1 MEHGSQKATG
11 GGMRT
16 LLLFALAAS
25 AWGQSRPFEVR
36 HERAL
41 LDHPGRITFEDS
53 GLLYEQVLTPK
64 QQKKVAQ
71 GKKPPKLETARWDY
85 QDIQQLWLSP
95 DKLVVVT
102 YKDRKWFLGVDKEFE
117 FYLTAKDQSF
127 TAVYERLKG
136 KLDERFVAALADPA
150 VAVDWEIPV
159 KLLGAVQGSEGILQ
173 IGENRIVYQTGRK
186 HQSRTWRLEDIENV
200 STSGPYQLTLTT
212 HERAITH
219 YGGWKGFNFQLK
231 RKLDAG
237 RFDRLW
243 KRLNRDKGLEFLTSL
258 QERKQ

>member
-1 MEHGSQKATG
+1 MTA
-11 GGMRT
+11 
-16 LLLFALAAS
+16 LLLFAIAAS
-25 AWGQSRPFEVR
+25 AWGQSLQFEVR
-36 HERAL
+36 HQRAL
-41 LDHPGRITFEDS
+41 LDHPGRITVDDG

-64 QQKKVAQ
+64 QQKKVAK
-71 GKKPPKLETARWDY
+71 GKKPPKLESARWDY

-150 VAVDWEIPV
+150 VAVEWEIPV
-159 KLLGAVQGSEGILQ
+159 KLLGAVQGSEGVLQ
-173 IGENRIVYQTGRK
+173 IGQDRIVYQTGRK
-186 HQSRTWRLEDIENV
+186 HHSRTWRLEDIENV

-219 YGGWKGFNFQLK
+219 YGGLKGFNFQLK
-231 RKLDAG
+231 RKLDTG
-237 RFDRLW
+237 RFERLW

>member
-1 MEHGSQKATG
+1 
-11 GGMRT
+11 MRS
-16 LLLFALAAS
+16 LLLFALAVS
-25 AWGQSRPFEVR
+25 AWGQNLQFEVR

-41 LDHPGRITFEDS
+41 LDHPGRITVEDS

-64 QQKKVAQ
+64 QQKKVAK
-71 GKKPPKLETARWDY
+71 GKKPPKLESARWDY

-127 TAVYERLKG
+127 TAAYERLKG

-159 KLLGAVQGSEGILQ
+159 KLLGALQGSEGVLQ
-173 IGENRIVYQTGRK
+173 IGKDRIVYQTGRK
-186 HQSRTWRLEDIENV
+186 RHSRTWRLEDIENV

-219 YGGWKGFNFQLK
+219 YGGLKGFNFQLK
-231 RKLDAG
+231 RKLDTG
-237 RFDRLW
+237 RFERLW